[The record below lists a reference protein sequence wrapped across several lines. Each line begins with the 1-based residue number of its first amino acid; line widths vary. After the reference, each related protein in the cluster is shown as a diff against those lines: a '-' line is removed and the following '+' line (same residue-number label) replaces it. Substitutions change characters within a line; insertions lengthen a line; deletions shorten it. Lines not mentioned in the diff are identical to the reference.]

1 MSTGLCLRTR
11 NVLIS
16 IETVEWKGFTSFHS
30 TVSIQWTRKVEFME
44 NEENIEQKKGTCYL
58 VLKSLIWP
66 ISLLAW
72 ILVMVLLVWWQ
83 VPLFISLPAYLL
95 GISVYVFMM
104 IWYARLQ
111 NAALRNGREK
121 KERVSSSSPQHL
133 TVTTSDYEQLQQIQ
147 YPEQNR

>member
-1 MSTGLCLRTR
+1 
-11 NVLIS
+11 
-16 IETVEWKGFTSFHS
+16 
-30 TVSIQWTRKVEFME
+30 ME
-44 NEENIEQKKGTCYL
+44 NEENTEQIPHKGTCYL
-58 VLKSLIWP
+58 VLKSLVWP

-111 NAALRNGREK
+111 SAALRNGREK
-121 KERVSSSSPQHL
+121 RERVSSSSPQHL

-147 YPEQNR
+147 YPEQNK